1 MFTLL
6 PVLLLYVC
14 APALCVFQTLYCSI
28 ADSCDCDF
36 RPNVKELE
44 WDLYKNVY
52 GQHLAQ
58 EVLSEEVARFV
69 ADKAPERP
77 LVLSLHGS
85 SGTGK
90 TLVVGMLARHLYGSA
105 MSSPFVHQFIPTL
118 HFPAGGHVQLQ
129 REQLKSWVQGN
140 LTECANSVFIFDEMD
155 KMAPGLLD
163 VLEPFLGT
171 SHVVFQTN
179 YRKAI
184 YVFISI
190 TGEEVINQAAL
201 EQREAGRDRDE
212 MTLAELQDAI
222 AQTVYGNPTS
232 GFYNSSIIRQ
242 KLVTAFVPFLPLC
255 RRHVERCARAQ
266 LCQRGACSRH
276 DVARAVAAGMT
287 YKPAPGHYF
296 SVSGCKSVPAK
307 IDFLL

>member
-1 MFTLL
+1 MLTLL
-6 PVLLLYVC
+6 PVLLLCVC
-14 APALCVFQTLYCSI
+14 APACCVFQTLYCSI

-36 RPNVKELE
+36 RPNVRELE

-69 ADKAPERP
+69 ADKAPKRP

-90 TLVVGMLARHLYGSA
+90 TLVVGMLVRHLYGSA

-140 LTECANSVFIFDEMD
+140 LTECAHSVFIFDELD

-163 VLEPFLGT
+163 VLEPFLGP
-171 SHVVFQTN
+171 SHVVFRTN

-184 YVFISI
+184 YIFISVA
-190 TGEEVINQAAL
+190 GEEVINKAAL
-201 EQREAGRDRDE
+201 EQREAGRDREE
-212 MTLAELQDAI
+212 MTSAELQDAI
-222 AQTVYGNPTS
+222 AQAVYDNPTS
-232 GFYNSSIIRQ
+232 GLYNSSIVRQ

-266 LCQRGACSRH
+266 LCQRGACGRGE
-276 DVARAVAAGMT
+276 VAVAAAADML
-287 YKPAPGHYF
+287 YKPSPGNYF
-296 SVSGCKSVPAK
+296 SSSGCKSVPAK
-307 IDFLL
+307 IDLLL